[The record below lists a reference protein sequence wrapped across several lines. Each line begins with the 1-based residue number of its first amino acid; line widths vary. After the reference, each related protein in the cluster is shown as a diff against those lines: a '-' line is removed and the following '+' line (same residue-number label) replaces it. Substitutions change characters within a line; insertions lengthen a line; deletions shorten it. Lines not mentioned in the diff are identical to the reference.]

1 MADSIMATQ
10 IDATITN
17 NSKRSNRIYKDLNM
31 SFTKNPATKDVARLF
46 DIQAIKRSVKNIILT
61 NKYERPFNPD
71 FGCNLR
77 GFLFENL
84 TEPMVV
90 IIKDRV
96 AMAIEKYEPRVSV
109 EDVIVKNSSDPNG
122 INIQVSFL
130 INGVEAPIIVSTFLQ
145 RVR

>member
-1 MADSIMATQ
+1 MAYSNY
-10 IDATITN
+10 DASTTN
-17 NSKRSNRIYKDLNM
+17 KSKRSNRIYADLNL

-46 DIQAIKRSVKNIILT
+46 DVQAIKRSVKNIILT
-61 NKYERPFNPD
+61 NKYERPFNSD

-77 GFLFENL
+77 GFLFENI
-84 TEPMVV
+84 TEPLLV

-96 AMAIEKYEPRVSV
+96 AMAIEKYEPRVTV
-109 EDVIVKNSSDPNG
+109 EDVVVKNDIDKNG

-130 INGVEAPIIVSTFLQ
+130 INGVEAPVTVSTFLQ

>member
-1 MADSIMATQ
+1 MAYSNY
-10 IDATITN
+10 DASTTN
-17 NSKRSNRIYKDLNM
+17 KSKISNRIYSDLNL

-46 DIQAIKRSVKNIILT
+46 DVQAIKRSVKNIILT
-61 NKYERPFNPD
+61 NKYERPFDSD

-77 GFLFENL
+77 GFLFENI
-84 TEPMVV
+84 TEPLLV

-109 EDVIVKNSSDPNG
+109 EDVVVIEDVDKNGLS
-122 INIQVSFL
+122 IMVSFL
-130 INGVEAPIIVSTFLQ
+130 INGTEAPVSVSTFLQ

>member
-1 MADSIMATQ
+1 MAVSQ
-10 IDATITN
+10 IDATVTN

-46 DIQAIKRSVKNIILT
+46 DVQAIKRAVKNIILT

-77 GFLFENL
+77 GFLFENI
-84 TEPMVV
+84 TEPLLV

-109 EDVIVKNSSDPNG
+109 EDVVVKNDIVKNG

-130 INGVEAPIIVSTFLQ
+130 INGVEAPVTVSTFLQ

>member
-1 MADSIMATQ
+1 MATQ
-10 IDATITN
+10 IDATVTN

-84 TEPMVV
+84 TEPMIV

-122 INIQVSFL
+122 IKISVSFL
-130 INGVEAPIIVSTFLQ
+130 INGVEAPVTVSTFLQ

>member
-1 MADSIMATQ
+1 MAYSNY
-10 IDATITN
+10 DASTTN
-17 NSKRSNRIYKDLNM
+17 KSKRSNRIYADLNL

-46 DIQAIKRSVKNIILT
+46 DVQAIKRAVKNIILT
-61 NKYERPFNPD
+61 NKYERAFNSD

-77 GFLFENL
+77 GFLFENI
-84 TEPMVV
+84 TEPLLV

-109 EDVIVKNSSDPNG
+109 EDVVVKEDIDKNG
-122 INIQVSFL
+122 LNIMVSFL
-130 INGVEAPIIVSTFLQ
+130 INGTEAPVSVSTFLQ

>member
-1 MADSIMATQ
+1 MAYSNY
-10 IDATITN
+10 DASTTN
-17 NSKRSNRIYKDLNM
+17 KSKRSNRIYADLNL

-46 DIQAIKRSVKNIILT
+46 DVQAIKRAVKNIILT
-61 NKYERPFNPD
+61 NKYERAFNSD

-77 GFLFENL
+77 GFLFENI
-84 TEPMVV
+84 TEPLLV

-109 EDVIVKNSSDPNG
+109 EDVVVKEDIDENG
-122 INIQVSFL
+122 ISIMVSFL
-130 INGVEAPIIVSTFLQ
+130 INGTEAPVSVSTFLQ

>member
-1 MADSIMATQ
+1 MAVSQ
-10 IDATITN
+10 IDATVTN

-46 DIQAIKRSVKNIILT
+46 DVQAIKRAVKNIILT

-77 GFLFENL
+77 GFLFENI
-84 TEPMVV
+84 TEPLLV

-109 EDVIVKNSSDPNG
+109 EDVVVKNDIDKTG

-130 INGVEAPIIVSTFLQ
+130 INGVEAPVTVSTFLQ

>member
-1 MADSIMATQ
+1 MAVSQ
-10 IDATITN
+10 IDATVTN

-46 DIQAIKRSVKNIILT
+46 DVQAIKRAVKNIILT

-77 GFLFENL
+77 GFLFENITAPL
-84 TEPMVV
+84 LV

-109 EDVIVKNSSDPNG
+109 EDVVVKNDIDKNG

-130 INGVEAPIIVSTFLQ
+130 INGVEAPVTVSTFLQ

>member
-1 MADSIMATQ
+1 MATQ
-10 IDATITN
+10 IDATVTN

-77 GFLFENL
+77 GFLFENI
-84 TEPMVV
+84 TEPLLV

-109 EDVIVKNSSDPNG
+109 EDVVVKNSSDPNG

-130 INGVEAPIIVSTFLQ
+130 INGVEDPITVSTFLQ

>member
-1 MADSIMATQ
+1 MAVSQ
-10 IDATITN
+10 IDATVTN

-31 SFTKNPATKDVARLF
+31 SFTKNTATKDVARLF

-77 GFLFENL
+77 GFLFENI
-84 TEPMVV
+84 TEPLLV

-109 EDVIVKNSSDPNG
+109 EDVVVKNSSDPNR

-130 INGVEAPIIVSTFLQ
+130 INGVEAPVTVSTFLQ

>member
-1 MADSIMATQ
+1 MAYSNY
-10 IDATITN
+10 DASTTN
-17 NSKRSNRIYKDLNM
+17 KSKRSNRIYSDLNL

-46 DIQAIKRSVKNIILT
+46 DVQAIKRAVKNIILT
-61 NKYERPFNPD
+61 NKFERPFNSD

-77 GFLFENL
+77 GFLFENI
-84 TEPMVV
+84 TEPLLV

-109 EDVIVKNSSDPNG
+109 EDVVVREDIDKNGLS
-122 INIQVSFL
+122 IMVSFL
-130 INGVEAPIIVSTFLQ
+130 INGTEAPVSVSTFLQ

>member
-1 MADSIMATQ
+1 MAYSNY
-10 IDATITN
+10 DASTTN
-17 NSKRSNRIYKDLNM
+17 KSKRSNRIYSDLNL

-46 DIQAIKRSVKNIILT
+46 DVQAIKRAVKNIILT
-61 NKYERPFNPD
+61 NKYERPFNSD

-77 GFLFENL
+77 GFLFENI
-84 TEPMVV
+84 TEPLLV

-109 EDVIVKNSSDPNG
+109 EDVVVREDIDKNGLS
-122 INIQVSFL
+122 IMVSFL
-130 INGVEAPIIVSTFLQ
+130 INGTEAPVSVSTFLQ

>member
-1 MADSIMATQ
+1 MLQ
-10 IDATITN
+10 
-17 NSKRSNRIYKDLNM
+17 
-31 SFTKNPATKDVARLF
+31 RLF

-84 TEPMVV
+84 TEPMIV

-109 EDVIVKNSSDPNG
+109 EDVIVKNSSDPNN

-130 INGVEAPIIVSTFLQ
+130 INGVEHL
-145 RVR
+145 

>member
-1 MADSIMATQ
+1 MAVSQ
-10 IDATITN
+10 IDATVTN

-46 DIQAIKRSVKNIILT
+46 DVQAIKRAVKNIILT

-77 GFLFENL
+77 GFLFENI
-84 TEPMVV
+84 TEPLLV

-109 EDVIVKNSSDPNG
+109 EDVVLKNDIDNNG

-130 INGVEAPIIVSTFLQ
+130 INGVEAPVTVSTFLQ

>member
-1 MADSIMATQ
+1 MAVSQ
-10 IDATITN
+10 IDATVTN

-46 DIQAIKRSVKNIILT
+46 DVQAIKRAVKNIILT

-77 GFLFENL
+77 GFLFENI
-84 TEPMVV
+84 TEPLLV

-109 EDVIVKNSSDPNG
+109 EDVVVKNNSDPNG

-130 INGVEAPIIVSTFLQ
+130 INGVEKPITVSTFLQ

>member
-1 MADSIMATQ
+1 MAYSNY
-10 IDATITN
+10 DASTTN
-17 NSKRSNRIYKDLNM
+17 KSKRSNRIYADLNL

-46 DIQAIKRSVKNIILT
+46 DVQAIKRSVKNIILT
-61 NKYERPFNPD
+61 NKYEKPFNSD

-77 GFLFENL
+77 GFLFENI
-84 TEPMVV
+84 TEPLLV

-109 EDVIVKNSSDPNG
+109 EDVVVREDVDKNGLS
-122 INIQVSFL
+122 IMVSFL
-130 INGVEAPIIVSTFLQ
+130 INGTEAPVSVSTFLQ

>member
-1 MADSIMATQ
+1 MAVSQ
-10 IDATITN
+10 IDATVTN

-46 DIQAIKRSVKNIILT
+46 DVQAIKRAVKNIILT

-77 GFLFENL
+77 GFLFENI
-84 TEPMVV
+84 TEPLLV

-109 EDVIVKNSSDPNG
+109 EDVVVKNSSDPNG

-130 INGVEAPIIVSTFLQ
+130 INGVENPITVSTFLQ

>member
-1 MADSIMATQ
+1 MATQ
-10 IDATITN
+10 IDATLTN

-46 DIQAIKRSVKNIILT
+46 DVQAIKRSVKNIILT

-122 INIQVSFL
+122 IRISVSFL
-130 INGVEAPIIVSTFLQ
+130 INGVEAPVTVSTFLQ